1 MDAIILAKEHFQ
13 QNSNIHPINNFYLAF
28 PEQNMNVMKNQIK
41 NRKIGFSNLKEMAS
55 NGDLPNNAHQ
65 IILGSL
71 LGDMYSKRE
80 CLNSSI
86 EETHSINQ
94 KDYLTWKYSILK
106 NHFQMR
112 LYNFNNTI
120 YKHKNKIYLR
130 KAQVRLRSKV
140 SEKLNSYHSMF
151 YPWGKKII
159 NQRVLDQLD
168 PLGIAV
174 WYCDDGYYDPENH
187 TAHLHTE
194 GFSIEENQIL
204 KKWFSERWNINVN
217 FKRDHSKKKV
227 LLRFP
232 IKETNKFLNLL
243 KKHIFGMPKCVWY
256 KLGHAWEG
264 NADVI
269 NKAKLNKVRRTKIYQ
284 SKEEVKVKR
293 NQQSKE
299 FYKRNRK
306 SILKEKA
313 EYCKTEKYRAYITKY
328 LQRPYVKKRMKE
340 SQKKYR
346 QKPESKLKALLYKR
360 EYNKR
365 PEVREK
371 NKQYNKRAIEKRK
384 GGNKN

>member
-1 MDAIILAKEHFQ
+1 MMEALLVIEHFQ
-13 QNSNIHPINNFYLAF
+13 QNSNTYSINNFYLDF
-28 PEQNMNVMKNQIK
+28 PKHGMIMKNQIK
-41 NRKIGFSNLKEMAS
+41 NRKIEFSSLKEMAS
-55 NGDLPNNAHQ
+55 NGNLPNNAHQ

-71 LGDMYSKRE
+71 LGDMYCKRE

-112 LYNFNNTI
+112 LYNFNSTI

-151 YPWGKKII
+151 YPVSKKIV
-159 NQRVLDQLD
+159 NQRVLEQLE
-168 PLGIAV
+168 PLGVAV

-187 TAHLHTE
+187 TSHLHTE
-194 GFSIEENQIL
+194 GFSIEENKIL

-217 FKRDHSKKKV
+217 FKMDHSKKRV

-232 IKETNKFLNLL
+232 VKETNKFLDII
-243 KKHIFGMPKCVWY
+243 KKPIFDMPKSIWY

-264 NADVI
+264 NADII
-269 NKAKLNKVRRTKIYQ
+269 NKAKSNKTRRTKIYQ
-284 SKEEVKVKR
+284 SKEEVKIRR
-293 NQQSKE
+293 NQQSRE

-306 SILKEKA
+306 SILKEKS
-313 EYCKTEKYRAYITKY
+313 EYCKTKKYRDYIKEY
-328 LQRPYVKKRMKE
+328 LQRPYVKIRMKE

-346 QKPESKLKALLYKR
+346 QKPESKLKALLYKK

-371 NKQYNKRAIEKRK
+371 NRQYNKRAREKRK